1 MIHFLF
7 LLLNA
12 LIMMAL
18 PFVLGHFLSQRLRF
32 DWGLFGVGAIT
43 FILSQVGH
51 IPFNQFVFARVP
63 ALSANLILLA
73 LFGGLSAGVFEEVAR
88 YLMYR
93 FWVRDA
99 RDGPSAL
106 ILGLGH
112 GGIESFLLGLL
123 VGINGYFLFLVHQG
137 GTTVLVPE
145 AQMPALQQATATLLQ
160 SPPYLLLLGAIE
172 RLFAI
177 ALHISL
183 SLIVLQTFTRRQ
195 GRWLLLAIGLHA
207 LFDAAAVYAATTWS
221 AIVAELIIGLMAALL
236 LAFAWRLRHTGP
248 APAAEE
254 PLPNLS
260 PAPIRPVE
268 LSADRL
274 DDSRYQ

>member
-123 VGINGYFLFLVHQG
+123 VGI
-137 GTTVLVPE
+137 
-145 AQMPALQQATATLLQ
+145 
-160 SPPYLLLLGAIE
+160 
-172 RLFAI
+172 
-177 ALHISL
+177 
-183 SLIVLQTFTRRQ
+183 
-195 GRWLLLAIGLHA
+195 
-207 LFDAAAVYAATTWS
+207 
-221 AIVAELIIGLMAALL
+221 
-236 LAFAWRLRHTGP
+236 
-248 APAAEE
+248 
-254 PLPNLS
+254 
-260 PAPIRPVE
+260 
-268 LSADRL
+268 
-274 DDSRYQ
+274 